1 MHVAKPPWLTDHE
14 KPRGVVPGDPG
25 SDVYI
30 TAECSE
36 NPEKFFHR
44 YSFESSTEKDRYF
57 WLWQTG
63 AFGDLALG
71 QVESFDYICD
81 FAGKFGFCQ

>member
-14 KPRGVVPGDPG
+14 KPRGVVPGDSG

-44 YSFESSTEKDRYF
+44 DTFESSTEEARYF
-57 WLWQTG
+57 WLCEPPSTTE
-63 AFGDLALG
+63 FGLAQSLG
-71 QVESFDYICD
+71 DRVLLTR
-81 FAGKFGFCQ
+81 G